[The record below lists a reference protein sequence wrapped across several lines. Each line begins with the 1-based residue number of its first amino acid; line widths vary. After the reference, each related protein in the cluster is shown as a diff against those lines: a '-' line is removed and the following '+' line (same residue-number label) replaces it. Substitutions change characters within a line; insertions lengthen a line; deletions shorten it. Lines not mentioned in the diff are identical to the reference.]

1 MSYDFVLPEIIYR
14 DIVEKA
20 LAEDLGS
27 GGDITSGRLIQQ
39 EIEISAEIVA
49 RQQGVLAGSKVADL
63 AFEIVDS
70 GLFID
75 RKCFDGQVLS
85 PGTTVMVI
93 VGRASSILTAER
105 TALNFLSHLSGVAT
119 ATNEMVSAVADT
131 GAKICCTRK
140 TTPGLRSLEKYAVR
154 VGGGVNHRYSLDG
167 GVLIKDNHISI
178 CGGVSRVFEEIGDLG
193 PDIAVEIEVD
203 TLDQLREALKCGAR
217 SILLDNMDNAT
228 LREAVEMCKGQA
240 SLEASGNVT
249 LDSVGAIASTGVDYI
264 SSGWITHSSPA
275 LDFGLDLAT

>member
-1 MSYDFVLPEIIYR
+1 MLPEIIYR

-27 GGDITSGRLIQQ
+27 GGDITSDRLIQQ

-75 RKCFDGQVLS
+75 QKCFDGQVLS

-140 TTPGLRSLEKYAVR
+140 TTPGLRALEKYAVR

>member
-140 TTPGLRSLEKYAVR
+140 TTPGLRALEKYAVR

>member
-27 GGDITSGRLIQQ
+27 GGDITSDRLIQQ

-75 RKCFDGQVLS
+75 QKCFDGQVLS

-140 TTPGLRSLEKYAVR
+140 TTPGLRALEKYAVR

>member
-1 MSYDFVLPEIIYR
+1 MLPEIIYR

-49 RQQGVLAGSKVADL
+49 RQRGVLAGSKVADL

-105 TALNFLSHLSGVAT
+105 TALNFLGHLSGVAT

-140 TTPGLRSLEKYAVR
+140 TTPGLRALEKYAVR

>member
-39 EIEISAEIVA
+39 EIQFSAEIVA
-49 RQQGVLAGSKVADL
+49 RQRGVLAGSKVADL

-70 GLFID
+70 GLFIE

>member
-75 RKCFDGQVLS
+75 QKCFDGQVLS

-140 TTPGLRSLEKYAVR
+140 TTPGLRALEKYAVR

>member
-1 MSYDFVLPEIIYR
+1 MLPEIIYR

>member
-1 MSYDFVLPEIIYR
+1 MLPEIIYR

-39 EIEISAEIVA
+39 EIEISAEIVV

>member
-27 GGDITSGRLIQQ
+27 GGDITSDRLIQQ

-140 TTPGLRSLEKYAVR
+140 TTPGLRALEKYAVR

>member
-27 GGDITSGRLIQQ
+27 GGDITSDRLIQQ

>member
-1 MSYDFVLPEIIYR
+1 MICDFVLPEIIYR
-14 DIVEKA
+14 DIVEKG

-140 TTPGLRSLEKYAVR
+140 TTPGLRALEKYAVR
-154 VGGGVNHRYSLDG
+154 VGGGVNHRYGLDG

-178 CGGVSRVFEEIGDLG
+178 CGGVSRVLEEIGDLG

>member
-1 MSYDFVLPEIIYR
+1 MLPEIIYR

-75 RKCFDGQVLS
+75 QKCFDGQVLS

-140 TTPGLRSLEKYAVR
+140 TTPGLRALEKYAVR

>member
-1 MSYDFVLPEIIYR
+1 MLPEIIYR

-27 GGDITSGRLIQQ
+27 GGDITSDRLIQQ

-140 TTPGLRSLEKYAVR
+140 TTPGLRALEKYAVR

>member
-1 MSYDFVLPEIIYR
+1 MLPEIIYR

-140 TTPGLRSLEKYAVR
+140 TTPGLRALEKYAVR
-154 VGGGVNHRYSLDG
+154 VGGGVNHRYGLDG

>member
-49 RQQGVLAGSKVADL
+49 RQRGVLAGSKVADL

-140 TTPGLRSLEKYAVR
+140 TTPGLRALEKYAVR

>member
-39 EIEISAEIVA
+39 EIQISAEIVA

-70 GLFID
+70 GLFIE

-140 TTPGLRSLEKYAVR
+140 TTPGLRALEKYAVR

>member
-105 TALNFLSHLSGVAT
+105 TALNFLGHLSGVAT

-140 TTPGLRSLEKYAVR
+140 TTPGLRALEKYAVR

>member
-1 MSYDFVLPEIIYR
+1 MLPEIIYR

-140 TTPGLRSLEKYAVR
+140 TTPGLRALEKYAVR

>member
-49 RQQGVLAGSKVADL
+49 RQRGVLAGSKVADL

-75 RKCFDGQVLS
+75 QKCFDGQVLS

-140 TTPGLRSLEKYAVR
+140 TTPGLRALEKYAVR